1 MSEVDGVSFL
11 KRLKQSYEIDEID
24 LVTAFGIFQVQ
35 LDANNEKDRLAVI
48 VHLIMLKENFAY
60 NDTTTLLELNQTKGS
75 VYNKLNYNLVV
86 IDERDLSD
94 FSMSSNLVVTLLKSG
109 KCIEI
114 HCKYKS
120 FHSEFVRVN
129 LGDLFVKKNDE
140 HLRMNFDYLNG
151 SFRVNFVDNCVMGV
165 KSCIKSENSEL
176 FSRTRFFSNSLVDLP
191 VEVLLFKIVLK
202 YLNVKNVGRLMQ
214 TSKYFY
220 DLLNADVNTE
230 KSIWFYLLKR
240 DFGTAAL
247 NKATN
252 LVDYKKSY
260 FKNYKYYLI

>member
-11 KRLKQSYEIDEID
+11 KRLKQNYEFDEID
-24 LVTAFGIFQVQ
+24 LVTAFDIFQVQ
-35 LDANNEKDRLAVI
+35 LDNTNEKDRLAVI

-60 NDTTTLLELNQTKGS
+60 NDRAILLELTQTKGS
-75 VYNKLNYNLVV
+75 VYNKLNYNLIV
-86 IDERDLSD
+86 IDEKHLSN

-120 FHSEFVRVN
+120 FHSEFVKVN

-140 HLRMNFDYLNG
+140 HLRFDFDYLNRN
-151 SFRVNFVDNCVMGV
+151 FRINFVDKCLMGV
-165 KSCIKSENSEL
+165 KSCIKSENFEF
-176 FSRTRFFSNSLVDLP
+176 FSQTRFFSNSLVDLP

-220 DLLNADVNTE
+220 DLLNADVSTE

-240 DFGTAAL
+240 DFGTAAV

-252 LVDYKKSY
+252 FVDYKKSY
-260 FKNYKYYLI
+260 FKNYKFYLI